1 MLTYLIGIIELV
13 IIQKESETS
22 TLKPD

>member
-1 MLTYLIGIIELV
+1 MGIIELI